1 MSIEVTHDWTG
12 EQWDWPLQH
21 NDGVV
26 KVQNLGN
33 KWEVGLDAQFFTPK
47 EIEVKVLGD
56 HLVVNCSH
64 DERSD
69 QHGNISRQIS
79 RSYKLPDDV
88 DTSTITSHLTPHGR
102 VVVVGSEDSAY
113 AVQLKV
119 REMHQLGVT
128 HLIGAF
134 DQDLDELLQH
144 LVCETSNLTYIRVLG
159 LHRWSISEYASHP
172 FNRVLDMF
180 PKKAYFNML
189 ENLLKYWKWEDRF
202 SIVYMRSQGVHQ
214 YAELFSIPI
223 TLIFIEV
230 DDTKEDFNPSS
241 IQPYLDAG
249 LKLRKLCTQD
259 NCERKLNRAVLGLP
273 HQETM
278 LFLRAALM
286 LGMININY
294 WYFLTS
300 IDDLSDSHIDPLRH
314 NMVRLTTTNQFN
326 RSLLS
331 TDSKYFQAIST
342 FQHIF
347 SKENPEAMYSPLKD
361 FVVIHDAILWM
372 MKTNENLTVV
382 TNVKGLSGPIR
393 FNNHF
398 QRLDASFLVSEL
410 SVNGSAIY
418 TGVWRTNSEKLQT
431 ELSMK
436 DKSVENTHESRLEE
450 SRTQRFIRVTS
461 ILEKPYDLN
470 FEYQFSIVAD
480 GQYGDEKKSSNNSFT
495 GQWNG
500 MIGEILAKEA
510 DVAVA
515 PITITASRLEV
526 VDFTDP
532 FLQLGISMLMR
543 QPKEKTSSF
552 LSFLWPLSPT
562 VWSYSAILTLGSAL
576 SICLNSV
583 LSPSES
589 SSVFNIMNSL
599 WYLLCILLRAGSGYN
614 CRSISNR
621 LMSAIWWMFTLIL
634 IAQYTANFAAV
645 LTIDRKTLPFNS
657 FEELGNQTEY
667 SFGAIAGG
675 STQQFFMY
683 SRLETFR
690 NIWLRMSNMSTAFVK
705 SNDQGVQKAINEKYV
720 FLMESTSLEYQLT
733 QHCNLSKVGNI
744 VLGSNGYSLAL
755 PKGSRWREQLSRTI
769 LEYNERGL
777 KNVKRPRWKQKENHW
792 DWTKHLASLLYWLLE
807 YLWLCLWHLW
817 KSVL

>member
-88 DTSTITSHLTPHGR
+88 DTSTITSHLTPHGVLR
-102 VVVVGSEDSAY
+102 IRSITTRNRLED
-113 AVQLKV
+113 V
-119 REMHQLGVT
+119 
-128 HLIGAF
+128 
-134 DQDLDELLQH
+134 
-144 LVCETSNLTYIRVLG
+144 
-159 LHRWSISEYASHP
+159 EYAIESASRILR
-172 FNRVLDMF
+172 FKFDNISCWTSVL
-180 PKKAYFNML
+180 L
-189 ENLLKYWKWEDRF
+189 WLVLKIQRMPYNSR
-202 SIVYMRSQGVHQ
+202 
-214 YAELFSIPI
+214 
-223 TLIFIEV
+223 IFIEV